1 MPYSL
6 RLGQRDFPLPPGRF
20 VIGRSDDCQLCVEDP
35 LASRHHAAVVVD
47 GETLTLEDLGSRNG
61 VFLNHARVSQ
71 PEPLKHG
78 DVVKIGSLEL
88 TIIQRRSVR
97 SETLATLTPSSART
111 AATTRSACA
120 ASTQATATSRTTP

>member
-1 MPYSL
+1 GRAWCAARRGVLSWTGQTKKRSSCSRRWLESRGVDQMPYSL

-88 TIIQRRSVR
+88 T
-97 SETLATLTPSSART
+97 
-111 AATTRSACA
+111 
-120 ASTQATATSRTTP
+120 